1 MRGNFLYVIF
11 TLLIVYS
18 HAQQSDSLFVNLK
31 NEIQLINSK
40 EGKVKAFINAGD
52 SFIDKDDIKAEY
64 FYDKAFNMIS
74 DEESLEKAH
83 VLLQIGRIYRTRGY
97 YSKSLKLLLES
108 KMIYEAK
115 KDERKYAEILVD
127 IGIVYRYLQKPKK
140 AITFFNESINLGKSI
155 NDSVAIGRSY
165 NMLGGVYRVLKKYDS
180 SKYSYNKSQLI
191 FKALNDSIKL
201 NEIQS
206 NMAMLYGRQKR
217 YDKALE
223 IHLQCLEFLKKLK
236 DQNNIATGYSNIS
249 FEYRMLK
256 DYDKA
261 LKYADSCLNLAKEFG
276 FKQHISS
283 AYRAKSR
290 IYKELG
296 MFDEAFVNHVNY
308 KRYSDSTLIVKK
320 DKVIKGIEL
329 RNELEKEKLELERIN
344 EKKELKA
351 NLYAALSIVIF
362 CFSLIT
368 ALLVRRNYKE
378 KSRRD
383 KDKLEKEKLKKEIL
397 TQKIK
402 ASETELKNLIAD
414 NSMRLEFIK
423 RLTQQIKDDKDNAE
437 DKDVKRY
444 ANGLLLK
451 LQQQIITENKL
462 SMLQDKISEVNKNFD
477 QNISNKYPTLTKT
490 EREICSL
497 LRLNLSIKEI
507 ASIRNST
514 TDSVKAVRYRIR
526 KKMEIPKSQ
535 ELETYIQTL

>member
-1 MRGNFLYVIF
+1 MRGIFLGVIF
-11 TLLIVYS
+11 IYS
-18 HAQQSDSLFVNLK
+18 ILVSYAQKIDSIFVSLK
-31 NEIQLINSK
+31 SEVEFITNK
-40 EGKVKAFINAGD
+40 ERKVKALIDAGD

-64 FYDKAFNMIS
+64 FYDEAFNTII
-74 DEESLEKAH
+74 DDESLEKAH
-83 VLLQIGRIYRTRGY
+83 VLLQKGRIYRTRGD

-108 KMIYEAK
+108 KMIYE
-115 KDERKYAEILVD
+115 ERKEENKYAEVLVD
-127 IGIVYRYLQKPKK
+127 IGILYRYLRKPEK
-140 AITFFNESINLGKSI
+140 AIAIFNQSIQLGSAN
-155 NDSVAIGRSY
+155 NDSTTIGRSY

-180 SKYSYNKSQLI
+180 SKYSYNKAQTI
-191 FKALNDSIKL
+191 FKSLNDTIKL

-223 IHLQCLEFLKKLK
+223 IHLKCLEFLKKLK
-236 DQNNIATGYSNIS
+236 DQNNIATGYSNIC

-261 LKYADSCLNLAKEFG
+261 LKYADSCLELAKEFG
-276 FKQHISS
+276 FKQHIASS
-283 AYRAKSR
+283 YRSKSR
-290 IYKELG
+290 IYKDLG
-296 MFDEAFVNHVNY
+296 MFDEAFVNHVYY

-320 DKVIKGIEL
+320 DKVIKDIEL
-329 RNELEKEKLELERIN
+329 RNQLEKEKLELERIN
-344 EKKELKA
+344 ERKELKA
-351 NLYAALSIVIF
+351 NLYATLSIVIF

-368 ALLVRRNYKE
+368 ALLVSRNYKE
-378 KSRRD
+378 RSQRA

-423 RLTQQIKDDKDNAE
+423 RLTQQIKDDKDSAE
-437 DKDVKRY
+437 DKNVKRY

-451 LQQQIITENKL
+451 LQQQIVTENKL
-462 SMLQDKISEVNKNFD
+462 SKLQDKISEVNKNFEH
-477 QNISNKYPTLTKT
+477 NISNKYPSLTKT

-526 KKMEIPKSQ
+526 KKMEIPKTQ
-535 ELETYIQTL
+535 ELENYIQTL